1 MCLHSEPVLQ
11 YAYSHLWLDVFR
23 FNKLVLSGTFQVI
36 NYNGIIFRTDTYK
49 ISLDAAFRFVNEQLI
64 AAFWGTFL

>member
-1 MCLHSEPVLQ
+1 MYLHSEPILQ
-11 YAYSHLWLDVFR
+11 YAYSHSWLDVFR

-49 ISLDAAFRFVNEQLI
+49 VSLDAAFHFVNEQLI

>member
-1 MCLHSEPVLQ
+1 MYLHYEPILLS
-11 YAYSHLWLDVFR
+11 AYSLSWLDVFR